1 VVLSKGYTKAYGFR
15 GDGLK
20 TYSVDGTHKY
30 ITRQSFPTISQYGGR
45 NIPEYVREL
54 GGFGIFDDVVIV
66 ITAIEKTTL
75 KYIKILYEYN
85 NTETFYIK
93 ILSADGVVLDSY
105 NGYGFIAFSG
115 FDSNLDHTTVV
126 EIMNKA

>member
-1 VVLSKGYTKAYGFR
+1 
-15 GDGLK
+15 
-20 TYSVDGTHKY
+20 
-30 ITRQSFPTISQYGGR
+30 
-45 NIPEYVREL
+45 VREL
-54 GGFGIFDDVVIV
+54 GGFDIFDDVVMV